1 MDPSIIQEI
10 KIPSEVPVMTLS
22 STVLFPNAM
31 MPLYIFEPRYK
42 EMVDEV
48 LANNRIFAVAALDD
62 SSHIARELETPR
74 SIASVGIIRACQKN
88 NDGTSNLILQG
99 LARVQFNQIV
109 CDEPYRKARITQVH
123 SKPGGSLDLLD
134 TIKPNLLSLIQAHI
148 NSGAS
153 IPKEVHSFLSQIDDP
168 ENILDMAI
176 YTTCT
181 QFELKQTL
189 LETRDI
195 LPRYEN
201 FCKFLKSELSRLKI
215 IKELR
220 DNLDDD
226 SIKKN

>member
-22 STVLFPNAM
+22 STVLFPQAM
-31 MPLYIFEPRYK
+31 MPLYIFEPRYR
-42 EMVDEV
+42 EMVNEV

-74 SIASVGIIRACQKN
+74 SIASIGIIRACQKN

-109 CDEPYRKARITQVH
+109 CEEPYRKALITQVH
-123 SKPGGSLDLLD
+123 SNPGGSLDLMD
-134 TIKPNLLSLIQAHI
+134 TIKPNLLSLIQALI
-148 NSGAS
+148 NSEAS
-153 IPKEVHSFLSQIDDP
+153 IPKEVHSFLGQIDDP

-189 LETRDI
+189 LETRGI

>member
-22 STVLFPNAM
+22 STVLFPQAM
-31 MPLYIFEPRYK
+31 MPLYIFEPRYR
-42 EMVDEV
+42 EMIDEV

-74 SIASVGIIRACQKN
+74 SIASIGIIRACQKN

-109 CDEPYRKARITQVH
+109 CEEPYRKALITQVH
-123 SKPGGSLDLLD
+123 SNPGGSLDLMD
-134 TIKPNLLSLIQAHI
+134 TIKPNLLSLIQALI
-148 NSGAS
+148 NSEAS
-153 IPKEVHSFLSQIDDP
+153 IPKEVHSFLGQIDDP

-189 LETRDI
+189 LETRGI